1 MSTDTDTKFT
11 DDIDQGDTN
20 TETVQT
26 VQDQFEVHIRHE
38 PSQST
43 MTGYVGKLDIISL
56 NNDLTTLTGVLINR
70 RNSRTKGFYDFKNM
84 RYGSVTQVYL
94 GCAAEYVREVTIS
107 TNSGLYYTHNF

>member
-26 VQDQFEVHIRHE
+26 VQDQFEVHIRRE

-43 MTGYVGKLDIISL
+43 MTGYVGKLDIISPHH
-56 NNDLTTLTGVLINR
+56 INR
-70 RNSRTKGFYDFKNM
+70 
-84 RYGSVTQVYL
+84 GSHQSEKQSNQRFL
-94 GCAAEYVREVTIS
+94 
-107 TNSGLYYTHNF
+107 